1 MTLGLVDIF
10 EVRADGGVDC
20 HHEKAEVEGRAHRVK
35 DRTVADEFAGLQD
48 QAAGEYGKIHQED
61 KAEQGRAFKDF
72 PAMNKTRSDLFL
84 LSRPGTARRGT
95 RAPRRRESG

>member
-10 EVRADGGVDC
+10 EVRADGGVDG

-48 QAAGEYGKIHQED
+48 QAAGLTQRI
-61 KAEQGRAFKDF
+61 
-72 PAMNKTRSDLFL
+72 
-84 LSRPGTARRGT
+84 
-95 RAPRRRESG
+95 RELINENA